1 MKWYHDVLLDKE
13 KEINIMK
20 RDINISLNQI
30 NNYIEYDENE
40 DKLIKTNNEGEEIN
54 FNKSNTDTI
63 QDSNNSNSQQ
73 IICQPSI
80 TEIVDDYNKAV
91 QQESKSVNINIEF
104 NKNGNINITKE
115 TN

>member
-40 DKLIKTNNEGEEIN
+40 DK
-54 FNKSNTDTI
+54 
-63 QDSNNSNSQQ
+63 
-73 IICQPSI
+73 
-80 TEIVDDYNKAV
+80 
-91 QQESKSVNINIEF
+91 
-104 NKNGNINITKE
+104 
-115 TN
+115 